1 MKYNATNKITVL
13 GIKIDILY
21 INLSSYYI
29 KLLNFF
35 CELVQVKKT
44 EDTKTEAKVE
54 GLKEK
59 MIYQFRVKAYN
70 KAGVGDAS
78 EPTANH
84 LCKHRNC
91 KINIITLYLFWI
103 KFLTYEPPFSKIF

>member
-1 MKYNATNKITVL
+1 M
-13 GIKIDILY
+13 
-21 INLSSYYI
+21 
-29 KLLNFF
+29 
-35 CELVQVKKT
+35 KKT
-44 EDTKTEAKVE
+44 EDIKTEAKVE

-78 EPTANH
+78 EPTENH

-91 KINIITLYLFWI
+91 KFFFYQAFSALKVFISSFYNSASVLQPIIIPTLV
-103 KFLTYEPPFSKIF
+103 